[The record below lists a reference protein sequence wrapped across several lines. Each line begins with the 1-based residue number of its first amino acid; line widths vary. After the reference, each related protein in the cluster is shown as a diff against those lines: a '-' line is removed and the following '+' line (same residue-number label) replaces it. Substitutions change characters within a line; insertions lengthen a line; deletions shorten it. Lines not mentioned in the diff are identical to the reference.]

1 MFTISRAVL
10 VMSRGMLIKIGPR
23 TFKIERVVINCGSD
37 VLIRTRVE
45 DKPDGIINN
54 SATIIEM
61 IHRDIVMIH
70 RRIEMFREM
79 LLRGAG
85 V

>member
-1 MFTISRAVL
+1 VIANIEEVFTISRAVL
-10 VMSRGMLIKIGPR
+10 VKSRRMLIKIGPR

-37 VLIRTRVE
+37 VLIRTRIE

-61 IHRDIVMIH
+61 IHRHIAIIRSNVEMI
-70 RRIEMFREM
+70 
-79 LLRGAG
+79 
-85 V
+85 